1 MDQINNNRKAKLK
14 TYRSLLNLE
23 NNMDEINL
31 VLETVKKELHQN
43 SSTAIG
49 YIHEINVEKG
59 MDKVDT
65 PSINNLEVN
74 MHRLKVAM
82 SKHKH
87 DKLDPKDMKQ
97 IR

>member
-1 MDQINNNRKAKLK
+1 MDQVN
-14 TYRSLLNLE
+14 
-23 NNMDEINL
+23 
-31 VLETVKKELHQN
+31 
-43 SSTAIG
+43 
-49 YIHEINVEKG
+49 
-59 MDKVDT
+59 T